1 MASTNKTKNFN
12 LSQFV
17 QTDKPTFL
25 GDYNSDMNKIDTA
38 LETVKDGYTNAD
50 VKIGDLT
57 QLTTDNKLDLVDAI
71 NEIDAK
77 EKTLDT
83 NVTENTNSIANVDT
97 KVNNLET
104 RVNNLSTG
112 YDFTHAIG
120 YNYDSENLIVDGGA
134 GTKNSGSLL
143 LQFDENSKAFTLSGD
158 LNVTGSGFGLIQV
171 AIKNTGLLPE
181 TGTQSKTIGNVGL
194 AINDNTNKIVSAKCE
209 IFSEDNGTI
218 RLLADNIAT
227 SDNKTITF
235 HILDGIHPM

>member
-38 LETVKDGYTNAD
+38 LETVKDGYANAD

-57 QLTTDNKLDLVDAI
+57 KLTTENKLDLVDAI

-77 EKTLDT
+77 EKTLDN
-83 NVTENTNSIANVDT
+83 NVTENTNSIADVDT

-104 RVNNLSTG
+104 KVNNLSTG
-112 YDFTHAIG
+112 YDFTHALA
-120 YNYDSENLIVDGGA
+120 YNYNNENLIVDGGA

-143 LQFDENSKAFTLSGD
+143 LQFDKNSKAFTLSGD
-158 LNVTGSGFGLIQV
+158 LNVTGSGFDLIQV

-181 TGTQSKTIGNVGL
+181 TGTQSKTIGNVGI
-194 AINDNTNKIVSAKCE
+194 AINDGTNKIVSAKCE

-218 RLLADNIAT
+218 RFLANNIAT
-227 SDNKTITF
+227 SDNKTVTF
-235 HILDGIHPM
+235 YILDGIHPM

>member
-77 EKTLDT
+77 EKTLDNDVT
-83 NVTENTNSIANVDT
+83 NLITNATNNEWLTNDIEFNNNDFTILNNPSSAINLQSIRFNQNKNQFNINGYINVDNFT
-97 KVNNLET
+97 YSEEPSTLLNIDLPINNIHKSSKIYNVGYVIDEDNNNIVNP
-104 RVNNLSTG
+104 
-112 YDFTHAIG
+112 
-120 YNYDSENLIVDGGA
+120 LIVI
-134 GTKNSGSLL
+134 LL
-143 LQFDENSKAFTLSGD
+143 D
-158 LNVTGSGFGLIQV
+158 
-171 AIKNTGLLPE
+171 
-181 TGTQSKTIGNVGL
+181 
-194 AINDNTNKIVSAKCE
+194 NKIQ
-209 IFSEDNGTI
+209 FSCTIKKGTT
-218 RLLADNIAT
+218 T
-227 SDNKTITF
+227 STHLKLIIIDS
-235 HILDGIHPM
+235 IHRF